1 MGIQRKTPEQ
11 KIKAYIDEFIKRKE
25 ALIIRNMSYLGE
37 MCVNVARDSNAYKD
51 RTANLRA
58 STGWILLKD
67 GRIISN
73 GGFSQ
78 ISGKGTEGSNTGESY
93 AKSLIKNNLTGFV
106 LIVVAGMNYASHVE
120 ATGRDVLTSAELYAQ
135 TRMPKILKSIGLK

>member
-1 MGIQRKTPEQ
+1 MAIHRKTPEQ

-58 STGWILLKD
+58 STGWILLKN
-67 GRIISN
+67 GKIISN
-73 GGFSQ
+73 GGFSPV
-78 ISGKGTEGSNTGESY
+78 SGKGAGGTNSGESY
-93 AKSLIKNNLTGFV
+93 AKSLIKEHLTGFV
-106 LIVVAGMNYASHVE
+106 LIVVAGMNYAAHVE
-120 ATGRDVLTSAELYAQ
+120 STGRDVLTSAELFAQ